1 MLKNS
6 EAVKIGV
13 EITEHA
19 HKLDAFVWP
28 KEECVLIFGHE
39 VTGVS
44 NELLGLCDQVIA
56 IPQFGTKHSLNV
68 SVTAGIVLWDHL
80 IKKRA

>member
-1 MLKNS
+1 MVKEF

-19 HKLDAFVWP
+19 TSWMPLYGQ
-28 KEECVLIFGHE
+28 EECVLIFGHE

-44 NELLGLCDQVIA
+44 NELLGSCDQVIA

-68 SVTAGIVLWDHL
+68 SVTAGIVFG
-80 IKKRA
+80 ITS